1 MADIST
7 MEPITAYGDP
17 VDEGDGVR
25 QWGRKASLIVGDEEA
40 LDLSELSFSF
50 DIRRNDAK
58 SPNTATIK
66 VMNASRETASMVQ
79 REFTR
84 VVVQAGYQGN
94 YGVIFHGNVVRAKWG
109 RSGDTETVLDITAAD
124 GDKAYNFAVIN
135 ATVPKGSTQGDK
147 VQLLCSAM
155 NPYGVKQGYVPDLG
169 GKTSIR
175 GAVMA
180 GMARDYLQD
189 VCGSSNTLWSIQD
202 GKVVVVPDTA
212 YVPGSVPVVSHETG
226 LIGMPEQTEK
236 GIKARMLLNPSI
248 RVGGLIHLDNSRI
261 AEYGFQAKTGA
272 KAGGGQDAAAEADR
286 SEQRRISS
294 DGYYYVMEV
303 AHRGS
308 TRDNDWYTDVLCIA
322 TDATLYP
329 GDRGRASADGGGGK
343 PADVVK

>member
-109 RSGDTETVLDITAAD
+109 RSGDR
-124 GDKAYNFAVIN
+124 K
-135 ATVPKGSTQGDK
+135 S
-147 VQLLCSAM
+147 
-155 NPYGVKQGYVPDLG
+155 
-169 GKTSIR
+169 
-175 GAVMA
+175 
-180 GMARDYLQD
+180 
-189 VCGSSNTLWSIQD
+189 
-202 GKVVVVPDTA
+202 VV
-212 YVPGSVPVVSHETG
+212 
-226 LIGMPEQTEK
+226 
-236 GIKARMLLNPSI
+236 
-248 RVGGLIHLDNSRI
+248 
-261 AEYGFQAKTGA
+261 
-272 KAGGGQDAAAEADR
+272 
-286 SEQRRISS
+286 
-294 DGYYYVMEV
+294 
-303 AHRGS
+303 
-308 TRDNDWYTDVLCIA
+308 
-322 TDATLYP
+322 
-329 GDRGRASADGGGGK
+329 
-343 PADVVK
+343 